1 MSPSL
6 SAPLYRAASDRAGAA
21 AAVLAQLSPT
31 FGDRITQN
39 ANIREQHGRGEGLR
53 DLASPDLVAFPLTT
67 AEVALAVKACAAHG
81 LPIIPFGVGTSLE
94 GHVSAPFGG
103 LTLDLSR
110 MTKILSVNEEDLDCR
125 VEAGV
130 TRLQLNAYLR
140 DKGLFF
146 PIDPGADA
154 TLGGMVST
162 RASGTNA
169 VRYGTMREITL
180 GLTVVTPAGEIVR
193 TGGRARKS
201 SAGYDLT
208 RLYCGAEGT
217 LGVITE
223 VQLRLFGIP
232 ETIAAATCQY
242 PDVDSAVRTVI
253 AALQSG
259 IPMARIELADEATLE
274 GFITYSK
281 LTDLEP
287 KATLF
292 LEFHGG
298 PLAVDEQVAQLREIS
313 DHNGGGE
320 FRFAQREEDRSR
332 LWKARHDAY
341 YAGMAMNPGMEAMV
355 TDACVPISRL
365 AAAITDCQALAR
377 SSGLSAPIVGHVG
390 DGNFHMLVMFDPKD
404 EVARAKAEA
413 LAQSVSATAQ
423 RHGGTCTGEHGIG
436 LHKLDALVREHGEGV
451 AVMRAVKA
459 ALDPQGLMNPGKTI
473 PMS

>member
-53 DLASPDLVAFPLTT
+53 DLASPVRVACPLTT

-208 RLYCGAEGT
+208 RL
-217 LGVITE
+217 
-223 VQLRLFGIP
+223 
-232 ETIAAATCQY
+232 
-242 PDVDSAVRTVI
+242 
-253 AALQSG
+253 
-259 IPMARIELADEATLE
+259 
-274 GFITYSK
+274 
-281 LTDLEP
+281 
-287 KATLF
+287 
-292 LEFHGG
+292 
-298 PLAVDEQVAQLREIS
+298 
-313 DHNGGGE
+313 
-320 FRFAQREEDRSR
+320 
-332 LWKARHDAY
+332 
-341 YAGMAMNPGMEAMV
+341 
-355 TDACVPISRL
+355 
-365 AAAITDCQALAR
+365 
-377 SSGLSAPIVGHVG
+377 
-390 DGNFHMLVMFDPKD
+390 
-404 EVARAKAEA
+404 
-413 LAQSVSATAQ
+413 
-423 RHGGTCTGEHGIG
+423 
-436 LHKLDALVREHGEGV
+436 
-451 AVMRAVKA
+451 
-459 ALDPQGLMNPGKTI
+459 
-473 PMS
+473 